1 MASRRRKA
9 REAALKALYQV
20 DLVQAASAEALDG
33 VIVEEY
39 LRPLLEPFGRELA
52 AAGALAGDV
61 SREEIELFAGEFTN
75 QFLVEFPTGSGD
87 EVAMRDF
94 IARFHR
100 STLGSQVSEA
110 CERLMGKLRDKI
122 KQLDELRGFARD
134 IVERTMEHLTRIDE
148 ILSKSADNWSLER
161 MASLD
166 RSILRFATCELLYF
180 PDIPINVTLNE
191 AIELARKFSTE
202 RSPEFVNGILDKV
215 HRENKPIKEE
225 PKKRKN
231 AEAGEIA
238 EEKSDA
244 PAGNEE

>member
-20 DLVQAASAEALDG
+20 DLVQATASQSLND
-33 VIVEEY
+33 VIIEEH

-61 SREEIELFAGEFTN
+61 SREEIELFAGEFTT
-75 QFLVEFPTGSGD
+75 QFLAEFPIGTGD

-94 IARFHR
+94 VARFHR
-100 STLGSQVSEA
+100 STFGSTVSEA
-110 CERLMGKLRDKI
+110 CNKLLEKLRERID
-122 KQLDELRGFARD
+122 QLGEVRVFAAE
-134 IVERTMEHLTRIDE
+134 IVERTLEHLTNIDE
-148 ILSKSADNWSLER
+148 ILSRSADNWSLDR

-215 HRENKPIKEE
+215 HRESKPVKED
-225 PKKRKN
+225 PKRRKS
-231 AEAGEIA
+231 AEAGTNPSEKKPA
-238 EEKSDA
+238 AANDEE
-244 PAGNEE
+244 